1 MIREEIFFF
10 RMLLII
16 LLSSCSSIN
25 KHSENA
31 VTNIDSCSGNECEVE
46 RYEILLKAIGVAE
59 SDLKEGNSF
68 KALRDLEAV
77 REQAYYHGRF
87 KSLYQLAQESCF
99 KSTNDLSG
107 EENSCSLVRERVNF
121 IKAVSPDKLNNL
133 SVAISNCSIDISKN
147 SQNFELKNV
156 SKHIELTNDEIKAS
170 NVYETALKIQQK
182 YNSNPWEEL
191 LIVDLKTLSN
201 YELILGKPAIQKETP
216 SGFVRFKVP
225 LIVKVRGKTSYCSQY
240 KEVIHDEDLS
250 DSISCYDYPDFS
262 DQMAGIFSLSS
273 AKPQKWTEGS
283 HLTPIKVSSASKQY
297 VRELPFIKNYR
308 NGLQLDIYYGSGKVL
323 TVLPL
328 LSYPGELIHNLMGR
342 LAWIANGGESVRPHT
357 PEIYIEGHASSGVYF
372 KIIKRKQSL
381 TDFWGGYD
389 MDIIIP
395 IELARD
401 LESLK
406 LSIPVQKIW
415 DQYHDLAT
423 REEPISGGVYGE

>member
-1 MIREEIFFF
+1 MTRKEIYFF
-10 RMLLII
+10 RILLIV
-16 LLSSCSSIN
+16 LFSSCSSIN
-25 KHSENA
+25 KHSKNSVA
-31 VTNIDSCSGNECEVE
+31 NIDSCRGSECEVE
-46 RYEILLKAIGVAE
+46 RYEALLKTIGLAE

-68 KALRDLEAV
+68 KALKDLETIK
-77 REQAYYHGRF
+77 EQAYYHGRF
-87 KSLYQLAQESCF
+87 KSLYQLAQVSCF
-99 KSTNDLSG
+99 NSTNGLS
-107 EENSCSLVRERVNF
+107 EAKNSCSLVRERVHF

-133 SVAISNCSIDISKN
+133 SAAISNCSIDISRN
-147 SQNFELKNV
+147 AQSFDLKNV
-156 SKHIELTNDEIKAS
+156 SKHIELTYDEVKAS
-170 NVYETALKIQQK
+170 NVYETALKIQQR

-225 LIVKVRGKTSYCSQY
+225 LTVKARGKTSYCSQY

-262 DQMAGIFSLSS
+262 DRMTGIFSLSS
-273 AKPQKWTEGS
+273 AKPQQWTEGS
-283 HLTPIKVSSASKQY
+283 HLTPLKVSSASKQY

-308 NGLQLDIYYGSGKVL
+308 NGLQLDIHYGSGRVL
-323 TVLPL
+323 TVLPS
-328 LSYPGELIHNLMGR
+328 LSYPGELISNLMGR
-342 LAWIANGGESVRPHT
+342 LAWIANGGESVRPHI
-357 PEIYIEGHASSGVYF
+357 PEIYIEGHASSGIRF

-381 TDFWGGYD
+381 TGFWGGYD

-401 LESLK
+401 LELIK
-406 LSIPVQKIW
+406 LRIPIQRIW
-415 DQYHDLAT
+415 ERYHELAT